1 MGSGY
6 RDFYTI
12 ETQARRDEY
21 NEYIDEEGKLAR
33 DLGEL
38 DGYGAPEV
46 LESDVK
52 PSDELLGGVKGLLG
66 EKGGKGKEKVDIDIE
81 IRLSKDPRNFMCG
94 LVYYAGLVERWRVD
108 EDGNVTFLHV
118 RSSVEEDFVREG
130 REVALAVIRAAV
142 RIIER
147 GRAGVEDVDVDV
159 YTCRN
164 SQSCRM
170 TGAGEELEKSSRLS

>member
-52 PSDELLGGVKGLLG
+52 PSDELLGGLALLG
-66 EKGGKGKEKVDIDIE
+66 
-81 IRLSKDPRNFMCG
+81 
-94 LVYYAGLVERWRVD
+94 
-108 EDGNVTFLHV
+108 
-118 RSSVEEDFVREG
+118 
-130 REVALAVIRAAV
+130 
-142 RIIER
+142 
-147 GRAGVEDVDVDV
+147 
-159 YTCRN
+159 
-164 SQSCRM
+164 
-170 TGAGEELEKSSRLS
+170 